1 MKAWPGFGAP
11 GIGAKLTLAFAAL
24 AGMTCLV
31 VALAWGAGQR
41 VADDI
46 ELSELVRRPASLAC
60 ARAQADLLRMQLH
73 VRGYLVLSD
82 PADIEQYRAARQ
94 AFEVEMAALQ
104 SMSNQWPEA
113 EDARAVRALVNG
125 YRAWAD
131 LPQQLFELHDSPLK
145 NRPAL
150 RLARVEVQ
158 ARLVRILDAVDG
170 IVERQKLREGDAR
183 GRGLLADLLNFQ
195 TSFDA
200 MATNLMAYGASGEV
214 NFKLTYGP
222 QLATNAAAW
231 KALSA
236 RRGQLDARQRE
247 LLEVIARNRAEVTDL
262 ALKIV
267 SIVNGERAYEDLY
280 LYRTQVAPQADVLL
294 RRLADL
300 TGRQQAQ
307 LGSSLAR
314 ARTSLSS
321 VKVVAAVAG
330 VLAVVIAVAMAF
342 AFRRRVVLPLH
353 RLTRV
358 AERVTAGDLE
368 TRTEVESNDEVG
380 VLAHDINTMTARLS
394 ETIRHL
400 EAIFAEAQ
408 DAKAAAE
415 VANRAKSRFLASMSH
430 ELRTPL
436 NAVLGYAQI
445 LLSEPGLSEFQ
456 VNRLEKIRAGG
467 EHLLAMINDV
477 LDLSRIEAGK
487 VELQPL
493 PVRLSS
499 LLGAAC
505 SVIRAAAERK
515 GLSFVSELDP
525 DLPAAVQVDGKRLE
539 QVLLNLL
546 DNAVKFTERGQV
558 GLRLRRLESTDPARA
573 CIRFEVADSGV
584 GMAPGQL
591 AVLFKPFEQGDDTR
605 RLHGGTG
612 LGLAISQRIVAMM
625 GGNIEVESRPGSGS
639 VFRFQIEVALA
650 QSDAAAE
657 PRRGG
662 GDPGAVWRRILLV
675 EAAPA
680 RDAELTERLL
690 ACGFELTVADGA
702 ASAVAKARE
711 QVPDLILVDA
721 RMPHAQALAA
731 VRRLREDA
739 LLRGVAL
746 IALSPAA
753 AAHELAGSG
762 ADAVLQVPLDLAAF
776 AATIGELRQRR
787 SAGAGPTPADEA
799 ASEASLPWV
808 VPGAEELELLHEL
821 ARIGNMRSIGERA
834 DHLAAL
840 DPDYQPFARRLR
852 DLAQRF
858 QSRAIL
864 EWISELRS
872 AGAGTRDVTPP
883 VRGPT
888 VGL

>member
-1 MKAWPGFGAP
+1 MKPAPGFSAL
-11 GIGAKLTLAFAAL
+11 GIGAKLTLAFAAM
-24 AGMTCLV
+24 AGVTCVV
-31 VALAWGAGQR
+31 VALAWGAVQR
-41 VADDI
+41 VTDDI
-46 ELSELVRRPASLAC
+46 DLSELVRRPASHAC

-82 PADIEQYRAARQ
+82 PADIEQYRAARRS
-94 AFEVEMAALQ
+94 FEAEMAALQ

-113 EDARAVRALVNG
+113 EDARAVHALVDG
-125 YRAWAD
+125 YRAWAE
-131 LPQQLFELHDSPLK
+131 LPQQLFELHDNPLK

-170 IVERQKLREGDAR
+170 IVERQKLREGDVR
-183 GRGLLADLLNFQ
+183 SRELLADLLNFQ

-236 RRGQLDARQRE
+236 RRGLLDARQRE

-262 ALKIV
+262 ALQIV
-267 SIVNGERAYEDLY
+267 SIVNGEHAYEDLY

-307 LGSSLAR
+307 LGSSLAH

-330 VLAVVIAVAMAF
+330 AFAVVIAVALAY

-353 RLTRV
+353 RLSHV

-368 TRTEVESNDEVG
+368 ARAEVESSDEVG
-380 VLAHDINTMTARLS
+380 VLARGINTMTARLS

-400 EAIFAEAQ
+400 ESIFAEAQ

-456 VNRLEKIRAGG
+456 VNRLDKIRIGG
-467 EHLLAMINDV
+467 ERLLAMINDV

-487 VELQPL
+487 VDLQPL
-493 PVRLSS
+493 PIRLAS

-515 GLSFVSELDP
+515 GLSFVSDIDP
-525 DLPAAVQVDGKRLE
+525 DLPAAVLVDGKRLE
-539 QVLLNLL
+539 QVLMHLL
-546 DNAVKFTERGQV
+546 DNAVKFTEHGQV
-558 GLRLRRLESTDPARA
+558 SLRLRRLESTDPARA
-573 CIRFEVADSGV
+573 CIRFEVSDSGV
-584 GMAPGQL
+584 GMAPEQL
-591 AVLFKPFEQGDDTR
+591 AVLFKPFEQGDDTGR
-605 RLHGGTG
+605 VHGGTG

-639 VFRFQIEVALA
+639 LFRFRIDVAVA
-650 QSDAAAE
+650 ESDAAAR
-657 PRRGG
+657 PHRSG
-662 GDPGAVWRRILLV
+662 GDAAAVWRRILLV
-675 EAAPA
+675 DAAPT
-680 RDAELTERLL
+680 RDAGLAERLL
-690 ACGFELTVADGA
+690 ACGFELAVADGA
-702 ASAVAKARE
+702 ASAVAESRAHL
-711 QVPDLILVDA
+711 PDLILVDA
-721 RMPHAQALAA
+721 RMPQAIAA
-731 VRRLREDA
+731 VQRLREDA
-739 LLRGVAL
+739 LLRGIAL
-746 IALSPAA
+746 IALAPASA
-753 AAHELAGSG
+753 VHELAGSG
-762 ADAVLQVPLDLAAF
+762 ADAVLQVPLDLAVF
-776 AATIGELRQRR
+776 AATVGDLRGRW
-787 SAGAGPTPADEA
+787 SPGARHAVPAEA
-799 ASEASLPWV
+799 ASRASPPWV
-808 VPGAEELELLHEL
+808 VPGPEELELLHEL

-834 DHLAAL
+834 DHLAGL
-840 DPDYQPFARRLR
+840 DPDYEPFARRLR

-864 EWISELRS
+864 EWISELRGVDADAS
-872 AGAGTRDVTPP
+872 GISPP

>member
-1 MKAWPGFGAP
+1 MKAWPVPGP
-11 GIGAKLTLAFAAL
+11 RGIGAKLTLAFGAL
-24 AGMTCLV
+24 AGVTFVV

-41 VADDI
+41 VTHDI
-46 ELSELVRRPASLAC
+46 DLSELVRRPASLAS
-60 ARAQADLLRMQLH
+60 AQAQADLLRMQLH

-82 PADIEQYRAARQ
+82 PADIEQYRAARKS
-94 AFEVEMAALQ
+94 FEAEMAALQ

-113 EDARAVRALVNG
+113 EDARAVRALVED
-125 YRAWAD
+125 YRAWAQ
-131 LPQQLFELHDSPLK
+131 LPQQLFELHDSPFK

-158 ARLVRILDAVDG
+158 ARLVRILDAIDG
-170 IVERQKLREGDAR
+170 IAERQKRREGDAR
-183 GRGLLADLLNFQ
+183 SRELLGDLLNFQ

-200 MATNLMAYGASGEV
+200 MATNLMAFGASGEV

-231 KALSA
+231 RALSA
-236 RRGQLDARQRE
+236 RRGFLDERQRE
-247 LLEVIARNRAEVTDL
+247 LLEVIARNRAEVADIGL
-262 ALKIV
+262 QIV
-267 SIVNGERAYEDLY
+267 SIVNGEHAYEDLY

-300 TGRQQAQ
+300 ATRQQAQ
-307 LGSSLAR
+307 LGSSLAHAR
-314 ARTSLSS
+314 ASLLS
-321 VKVVAAVAG
+321 VKVVTAIAG
-330 VLAVVIAVAMAF
+330 ALAVIIAMAMAY
-342 AFRRRVVLPLH
+342 AFRRTVVRPLH

-368 TRTEVESNDEVG
+368 ARAQVESSDEVG
-380 VLAHDINTMTARLS
+380 VLARGINTMTARLS

-400 EAIFAEAQ
+400 ETIFAEAQ

-445 LLSEPGLSEFQ
+445 LQSEPGLSEFQ
-456 VNRLEKIRAGG
+456 ANRLDKIRTGG

-487 VELQPL
+487 VELQPQPMSL
-493 PVRLSS
+493 AS
-499 LLGAAC
+499 LLGAIC

-515 GLSFVSELDP
+515 GLSFVSDVDP
-525 DLPAAVQVDGKRLE
+525 DLPVAVDVDGKRLE

-558 GLRLRRLESTDPARA
+558 CLRLRRLESTDPARA
-573 CIRFEVADSGV
+573 RIRFEVADSGI
-584 GMAPGQL
+584 GIDPAHL
-591 AVLFKPFEQGDDTR
+591 AALFKPFEQGDDTKR
-605 RLHGGTG
+605 QHGGTG

-625 GGNIEVESRPGSGS
+625 GGNIEVQSQPGAGS
-639 VFRFQIEVALA
+639 LFGFAIDVALA
-650 QSDAAAE
+650 DSDAATGA
-657 PRRGG
+657 PRGG
-662 GDPGAVWRRILLV
+662 EDPAAVWRRIVVV
-675 EAAPA
+675 EGAPA
-680 RDAELTERLL
+680 RDADLIEQLL
-690 ACGFELTVADGA
+690 ACGFEVTRADGV
-702 ASAVAKARE
+702 ASALEQART
-711 QVPDLILVDA
+711 QLPDLVLVDIGT
-721 RMPHAQALAA
+721 PQAQGIAA

-739 LLRGVAL
+739 MLRGIAL
-746 IALSPAA
+746 IALAPAG
-753 AAHELAGSG
+753 AAHELADSG
-762 ADAVLQVPLDLAAF
+762 ADALLQAPLELAAF
-776 AATIGELRQRR
+776 AAAIDELRQRR
-787 SAGAGPTPADEA
+787 SRGGASTAAAREA
-799 ASEASLPWV
+799 PPRWV
-808 VPGAEELELLHEL
+808 LPGAEELERLHEL

-834 DHLAAL
+834 DHLAAIN
-840 DPDYQPFARRLR
+840 PDYQPFAHRLR

-864 EWISELRS
+864 EWITELRRADAAAS
-872 AGAGTRDVTPP
+872 GVTPP

>member
-1 MKAWPGFGAP
+1 MKAWPGFAAP

-24 AGMTCLV
+24 AGVTCVV

-41 VADDI
+41 VTDDI
-46 ELSELVRRPASLAC
+46 DLSELVRRPASLAC

-82 PADIEQYRAARQ
+82 PADIAQYRSARKS
-94 AFEVEMAALQ
+94 FEAELAALQ

-113 EDARAVRALVNG
+113 EDARAVRALVDG

-131 LPQQLFELHDSPLK
+131 LPQQLFELHDNPLK

-170 IVERQKLREGDAR
+170 IVQRQKLREGDVR

-262 ALKIV
+262 ALQIV

-280 LYRTQVAPQADVLL
+280 LYRTRVAPQADVLL
-294 RRLADL
+294 GRLADL
-300 TGRQQAQ
+300 TARQQAQ

-314 ARTSLSS
+314 ARASQSS

-330 VLAVVIAVAMAF
+330 MLAVLIAVAMAF

-368 TRTEVESNDEVG
+368 ARAEVESSDEVG
-380 VLAHDINTMTARLS
+380 VLAHGINTMTARLS

-400 EAIFAEAQ
+400 EAIFAEAR

-415 VANRAKSRFLASMSH
+415 VANRAKSRFLANMSH

-456 VNRLEKIRAGG
+456 VNRLEKIRTGG

-477 LDLSRIEAGK
+477 LDLSRIDAGK

-515 GLSFVSELDP
+515 GLSFASDVDP
-525 DLPAAVQVDGKRLE
+525 DLPAAVLVDGKRLE

-558 GLRLRRLESTDPARA
+558 TLRLRRHEATDPARA
-573 CIRFEVADSGV
+573 CIGFEVADSGV
-584 GMAPGQL
+584 GMAPAQL
-591 AVLFKPFEQGDDTR
+591 AALFKPFEQGDDIR
-605 RLHGGTG
+605 QLHGGTG

-625 GGNIEVESRPGSGS
+625 GGNIEVESRPGAGS
-639 VFRFQIEVALA
+639 VFRFRIDVPLA
-650 QSDAAAE
+650 ESDAVAE

-662 GDPGAVWRRILLV
+662 AAPAAVWRRILLV

-680 RDAELTERLL
+680 RDAELAAQLL
-690 ACGFELTVADGA
+690 ACGFELTVADGV
-702 ASAVAKARE
+702 ASALGKARE

-721 RMPHAQALAA
+721 RMPQAQALAA
-731 VRRLREDA
+731 IRHLREDA

-753 AAHELAGSG
+753 VAHERAGSG
-762 ADAVLQVPLDLAAF
+762 ADAVLQLPLDLAAF

-787 SAGAGPTPADEA
+787 SASTGPAAAAADP
-799 ASEASLPWV
+799 SLPWV
-808 VPGAEELELLHEL
+808 VPGTDELELLHEL

-840 DPDYQPFARRLR
+840 NPDYQPFARRLR
-852 DLAQRF
+852 DLAHRF

-864 EWISELRS
+864 EWISELRGPG
-872 AGAGTRDVTPP
+872 AGAGDVTPP

>member
-1 MKAWPGFGAP
+1 MKEWPGFGSL

-24 AGMTCLV
+24 AGVTFLV

-41 VADDI
+41 VTDDI
-46 ELSELVRRPASLAC
+46 DLSELVRRPASLAS
-60 ARAQADLLRMQLH
+60 AQAQADLLKMQLH

-82 PADIEQYRAARQ
+82 PADIEQYRAARKS
-94 AFEVEMAALQ
+94 FEAEMAALQ
-104 SMSNQWPEA
+104 AMSNQWPEA
-113 EDARAVRALVNG
+113 EDARAVRALVDD
-125 YRAWAD
+125 YRAWSE
-131 LPQQLFELHDSPLK
+131 LPQQLFELHDSPLR

-170 IVERQKLREGDAR
+170 IVERQQPREGDAR
-183 GRGLLADLLNFQ
+183 RRELLADLLNFQ

-200 MATNLMAYGASGEV
+200 MATNLMAFGASGEV

-236 RRGQLDARQRE
+236 KRGLLDARQRE
-247 LLEVIARNRAEVTDL
+247 LLDDIARNRAEVADL
-262 ALKIV
+262 ALQIV
-267 SIVNGERAYEDLY
+267 SVVNGEHAYEDLY
-280 LYRTQVAPQADVLL
+280 LYRTRVAPQADVLL
-294 RRLADL
+294 RLLADL
-300 TGRQQAQ
+300 AARQQVQ
-307 LGSSLAR
+307 LGSSLAH

-330 VLAVVIAVAMAF
+330 ALAVVIAVAMAY
-342 AFRRRVVLPLH
+342 AFRRTVVLPLH

-368 TRTEVESNDEVG
+368 ARAEVESSDEVG
-380 VLAHDINTMTARLS
+380 VLARGINTMTARLS

-400 EAIFAEAQ
+400 ESVFAEAQ

-445 LLSEPGLSEFQ
+445 LQSEPGLTEFQ
-456 VNRLEKIRAGG
+456 VNRLDKIRSGG

-487 VELQPL
+487 VELQPV
-493 PVRLSS
+493 PMSLSS
-499 LLGAAC
+499 LLGAVC

-515 GLSFVSELDP
+515 GLSFTCDVAA

-546 DNAVKFTERGQV
+546 HNAVKFTERGQV
-558 GLRLRRLESTDPARA
+558 SLRLRRVGMADPARA
-573 CIRFEVADSGV
+573 CIRFEIADSGI
-584 GMAPGQL
+584 GIAPAQL
-591 AVLFKPFEQGDDTR
+591 AVLFRPFEQAGDER
-605 RLHGGTG
+605 PQHGGTG

-625 GGNIEVESRPGSGS
+625 GGNIEVESQPGAGS
-639 VFRFQIEVALA
+639 LFRFQVDVALA
-650 QSDAAAE
+650 DFDAAAQARHGVDE
-657 PRRGG
+657 PA
-662 GDPGAVWRRILLV
+662 AVWRRLLVV
-675 EAAPA
+675 EAATM
-680 RDAELTERLL
+680 RDADLSQRLQ
-690 ACGFELTVADGA
+690 ACGFELTYAHDA
-702 ASAVAKARE
+702 ASAVAQARAH
-711 QVPDLILVDA
+711 VPDLILVDIGMPEA
-721 RMPHAQALAA
+721 RGVVAI
-731 VRRLREDA
+731 RRLREDA

-746 IALSPAA
+746 IALSPTAA
-753 AAHELAGSG
+753 PHELAGSG
-762 ADAVLQVPLDLAAF
+762 ADALLPLPLDLAAL
-776 AATIGELRQRR
+776 AAAIGALRQRR
-787 SAGAGPTPADEA
+787 AQGAGAALAVASAVDAPAA
-799 ASEASLPWV
+799 WVLP
-808 VPGAEELELLHEL
+808 GLEELELLYEL

-834 DHLAAL
+834 DHLAGAN
-840 DPDYQPFARRLR
+840 PDYQPFARRLR

-864 EWISELRS
+864 EWIAELRRT
-872 AGAGTRDVTPP
+872 GGVTPP
-883 VRGPT
+883 VRDPG

>member
-1 MKAWPGFGAP
+1 
-11 GIGAKLTLAFAAL
+11 
-24 AGMTCLV
+24 
-31 VALAWGAGQR
+31 
-41 VADDI
+41 
-46 ELSELVRRPASLAC
+46 
-60 ARAQADLLRMQLH
+60 
-73 VRGYLVLSD
+73 
-82 PADIEQYRAARQ
+82 
-94 AFEVEMAALQ
+94 
-104 SMSNQWPEA
+104 
-113 EDARAVRALVNG
+113 
-125 YRAWAD
+125 
-131 LPQQLFELHDSPLK
+131 
-145 NRPAL
+145 
-150 RLARVEVQ
+150 
-158 ARLVRILDAVDG
+158 
-170 IVERQKLREGDAR
+170 
-183 GRGLLADLLNFQ
+183 
-195 TSFDA
+195 
-200 MATNLMAYGASGEV
+200 
-214 NFKLTYGP
+214 
-222 QLATNAAAW
+222 
-231 KALSA
+231 
-236 RRGQLDARQRE
+236 
-247 LLEVIARNRAEVTDL
+247 
-262 ALKIV
+262 
-267 SIVNGERAYEDLY
+267 
-280 LYRTQVAPQADVLL
+280 
-294 RRLADL
+294 
-300 TGRQQAQ
+300 
-307 LGSSLAR
+307 
-314 ARTSLSS
+314 
-321 VKVVAAVAG
+321 
-330 VLAVVIAVAMAF
+330 
-342 AFRRRVVLPLH
+342 
-353 RLTRV
+353 
-358 AERVTAGDLE
+358 
-368 TRTEVESNDEVG
+368 
-380 VLAHDINTMTARLS
+380 
-394 ETIRHL
+394 
-400 EAIFAEAQ
+400 
-408 DAKAAAE
+408 
-415 VANRAKSRFLASMSH
+415 MSH

-639 VFRFQIEVALA
+639 VFRFQIEVPLA
-650 QSDAAAE
+650 ESDAAAE

-662 GDPGAVWRRILLV
+662 GDPAAVWRRILLV

-690 ACGFELTVADGA
+690 ACGFELTVAEGA
-702 ASAVAKARE
+702 ASAVAKARG

-721 RMPHAQALAA
+721 RMPQAQALAA

-753 AAHELAGSG
+753 TAHELAGSG

>member
-24 AGMTCLV
+24 AGMTFVV

-41 VADDI
+41 VTDDI
-46 ELSELVRRPASLAC
+46 ELSEVVRRPASLAC

-82 PADIEQYRAARQ
+82 PADIEQYRAARKS
-94 AFEVEMAALQ
+94 FEAEMAALQ

-113 EDARAVRALVNG
+113 EDARAVRALVDG
-125 YRAWAD
+125 YRAWAE

-158 ARLVRILDAVDG
+158 TRLVRILDAVDG
-170 IVERQKLREGDAR
+170 IVERQKLREGDVR
-183 GRGLLADLLNFQ
+183 SRELLADLLNFQ

-262 ALKIV
+262 ALRIV
-267 SIVNGERAYEDLY
+267 SVVSGERAYEDLY

-294 RRLADL
+294 GRLADL
-300 TGRQQAQ
+300 TDRQQAQ
-307 LGSSLAR
+307 LGSSLAH
-314 ARTSLSS
+314 ARTGLSS
-321 VKVVAAVAG
+321 VKVGAAVAG
-330 VLAVVIAVAMAF
+330 VVAVVIAVAMAYV
-342 AFRRRVVLPLH
+342 FRRRVVLPLH

-368 TRTEVESNDEVG
+368 ARAEVESSDEVG
-380 VLAHDINTMTARLS
+380 VLAHGINTMTARLS

-400 EAIFAEAQ
+400 ESIFAEAQ

-456 VNRLEKIRAGG
+456 VNRLDKIRTGG

-487 VELQPL
+487 LDLQPL
-493 PVRLSS
+493 PMRLSG
-499 LLGAAC
+499 LLGALCGA
-505 SVIRAAAERK
+505 IRAAAERK
-515 GLSFVSELDP
+515 GLSFASDVDP

-546 DNAVKFTERGQV
+546 DNAVKFTDHGQV
-558 GLRLRRLESTDPARA
+558 SLRLRRLESTDAARA

-584 GMAPGQL
+584 GMAPAQL
-591 AVLFKPFEQGDDTR
+591 AALFRPFEQGDDSR

-625 GGNIEVESRPGSGS
+625 GGNIEVESRPGAGS
-639 VFRFQIEVALA
+639 LFRFQIDVALA
-650 QSDAAAE
+650 DADAAVV

-662 GDPGAVWRRILLV
+662 ADPAAVWRRILLV
-675 EAAPA
+675 EAAPP
-680 RDAELTERLL
+680 RDADLAERLQ
-690 ACGFELTVADGA
+690 ACGFELAFADGA
-702 ASAVAKARE
+702 ASAVAKARR

-721 RMPHAQALAA
+721 RMPPAQAFAA
-731 VRRLREDA
+731 IRRLREDA
-739 LLRGVAL
+739 LLRGIAL
-746 IALSPAA
+746 IALSPTA
-753 AAHELAGSG
+753 AAHELADSG
-762 ADAVLQVPLDLAAF
+762 ADAVLPLPLDVAVF

-787 SAGAGPTPADEA
+787 SAGAGPSAPAEPAPD
-799 ASEASLPWV
+799 ASPAWV
-808 VPGAEELELLHEL
+808 VPGTEELELLHEL

-834 DHLAAL
+834 DHLAGVN
-840 DPDYQPFARRLR
+840 PDYQPFARRLR

-872 AGAGTRDVTPP
+872 AGAGDVTPP

-888 VGL
+888 LGL